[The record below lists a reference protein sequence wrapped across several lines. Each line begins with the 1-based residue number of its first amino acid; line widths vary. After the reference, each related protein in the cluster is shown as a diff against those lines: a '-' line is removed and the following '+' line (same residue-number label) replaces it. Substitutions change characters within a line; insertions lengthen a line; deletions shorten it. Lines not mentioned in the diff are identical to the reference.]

1 MGHCVS
7 RPQVR
12 CAGNLTVAICI
23 LEPMNRVQ
31 SDFSF
36 SLKTEKRN
44 KPTSVMHFFKNKLK
58 QGDYTEALAEL
69 DKGTYNG

>member
-7 RPQVR
+7 RSQVR
-12 CAGNLTVAICI
+12 RAGNLTVAICI
-23 LEPMNRVQ
+23 LEPMKRVQ

-44 KPTSVMHFFKNKLK
+44 KTTSVMHFFKNKLK

-69 DKGTYNG
+69 DKGT